1 MSILSKNMSDRSK
14 GILFIIISAFGF
26 ALMSTFVKLS
36 GNLPIFQ
43 KTFFRNS
50 VSFIFA
56 FFMVYKQKEKF
67 FGKKENRK
75 LLLLRATT
83 GTLGVLFNFYA
94 ISKLVLSD
102 ANMLNQLSS
111 FFAIILAAIFLKEKV
126 KINQVISIIIA
137 FVGALFII
145 RPQFNLDIIPALI
158 GVLGAICAA
167 SSYTCLRSLGKKEQG
182 ATVVFVFS
190 LFSLVV
196 IFPFMLETYK
206 HMNMLQLL
214 YLILAGV
221 SATIGQFGITW
232 AYKYA
237 PAKEISIFNYTNVIF
252 SAIISIILFNVI
264 PDEFSIIG
272 YIIIFSG
279 ALYMFMYNKKL
290 DKTNI

>member
-1 MSILSKNMSDRSK
+1 MDISNNNMSNRTK
-14 GILFIIISAFGF
+14 GILCIIASALGF
-26 ALMSTFVKLS
+26 AMMSTFVKLS
-36 GNLPIFQ
+36 GNLPVFQ

-50 VSFIFA
+50 ISFLFA
-56 FFMVYKQKEKF
+56 LIMILKQKESL

-126 KINQVISIIIA
+126 SINQFISIIVA

-145 RPQFNLDIIPALI
+145 RPTFNMDILPALI
-158 GVLGAICAA
+158 GVSGAICAA
-167 SSYTCLRSLGKKEQG
+167 SSYTCLRALGKKEKG
-182 ATVVFVFS
+182 ATIVFIFS
-190 LFSLVV
+190 LFSLIV
-196 IFPFMLETYK
+196 IFPLMLATYK
-206 HMNMLQLL
+206 HMTLLQFS
-214 YLILAGV
+214 YLILAGI
-221 SATIGQFGITW
+221 SATIGQFGITF

-237 PAKEISIFNYTNVIF
+237 PAKEISIFNYTNIVF
-252 SAIISIILFNVI
+252 ATIISIFLFHTI

-272 YIIIFSG
+272 YFIIFSA

-290 DKTNI
+290 DKINI

>member
-1 MSILSKNMSDRSK
+1 MSTLSKNMSDRSK
-14 GILFIIISAFGF
+14 GILFIIISALGF

-50 VSFIFA
+50 VSFIFS

-67 FGKKENRK
+67 FGKKENRR

-83 GTLGVLFNFYA
+83 GTFGVLFNFYA

-126 KINQVISIIIA
+126 KINQIISIIIA
-137 FVGALFII
+137 FIGALFII
-145 RPQFNLDIIPALI
+145 RPQFNLDIVPALI

-167 SSYTCLRSLGKKEQG
+167 CSYTCLRALGKKEQG
-182 ATVVFVFS
+182 ATIVFIFS
-190 LFSLVV
+190 LFSLVI

-206 HMNMLQLL
+206 HMSILQLI

-252 SAIISIILFNVI
+252 AAIISIILFNVI
-264 PDEFSIIG
+264 PDVFSIIG
-272 YIIIFSG
+272 YIIIFSS

-290 DKTNI
+290 DKSCI

>member
-1 MSILSKNMSDRSK
+1 
-14 GILFIIISAFGF
+14 
-26 ALMSTFVKLS
+26 
-36 GNLPIFQ
+36 
-43 KTFFRNS
+43 
-50 VSFIFA
+50 
-56 FFMVYKQKEKF
+56 VYKQKEKF

-75 LLLLRATT
+75 LLFLRATT

-94 ISKLVLSD
+94 IGKLVLSD

-126 KINQVISIIIA
+126 KTTQVISIIIA

-272 YIIIFSG
+272 YIIIFSA